1 MANKPFW
8 VKQKFNVPL
17 SYQQQY
23 PLRKKLNLDIEES
36 RHLGYDPTT
45 LKDIPMLKKNLSNV
59 KREDLKNAIEAYK
72 HLNKKKEN
80 GGKKIK
86 TKKYRKKYRKKY
98 TKKTKKYKKI

>member
-1 MANKPFW
+1 MANEPFW

-45 LKDIPMLKKNLSNV
+45 LKDIPILKKNLSNV

-72 HLNKKKEN
+72 QANKKKGN

-86 TKKYRKKYRKKY
+86 TKKYRKKNKR
-98 TKKTKKYKKI
+98 KTKRKSKKR